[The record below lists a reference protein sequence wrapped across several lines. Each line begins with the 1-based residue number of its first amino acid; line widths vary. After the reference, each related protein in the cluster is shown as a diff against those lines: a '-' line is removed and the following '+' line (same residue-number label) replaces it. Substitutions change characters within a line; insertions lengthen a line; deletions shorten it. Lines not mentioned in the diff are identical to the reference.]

1 MSLRSRRLKQGR
13 LLLLLAVCSACL
25 VGCWSNIFTGANL
38 VYDRH
43 AIYKKV
49 HDFQLSA
56 SVSRSLYKDTVFKCL
71 DCSLELAVFN
81 GDVLLVGHLPTKSLR
96 QEMQQRIAAVPDYRR
111 LFNQVSVGH
120 LPNYIVEDSVI
131 TAKIRSC
138 ILADSSID
146 PHAFKVVTSE
156 QIVYLMGDVI
166 PVEARKVIRFARDT
180 HGVKRVVTLFKYFN
194 LSDHAVA

>member
-1 MSLRSRRLKQGR
+1 MSLRSQRLKQGR
-13 LLLLLAVCSACL
+13 LLLLLVVCNACL
-25 VGCWSNIFTGANL
+25 VGCWTDVLTGANL

-43 AIYKKV
+43 KIYKQL

-56 SVSRSLYKDTVFKCL
+56 SVSRALYKDAVFKCS

-81 GDVLLVGHLPTKSLR
+81 GDVLLVGYLPTKALR
-96 QEMQQRIAAVPDYRR
+96 QKMQQRVAAVPGYRR
-111 LFNQVSVGH
+111 LFNQVTVGH
-120 LPNYIVEDSVI
+120 LPNYIMEDSVI
-131 TAKIRSC
+131 TAKIRSA

-166 PVEARKVIRFARDT
+166 PKEAQKVIRFARNT
-180 HGVKRVVTLFKYFN
+180 YGVKRVVTLFKYFN
-194 LSDHAVA
+194 LSDHAVG